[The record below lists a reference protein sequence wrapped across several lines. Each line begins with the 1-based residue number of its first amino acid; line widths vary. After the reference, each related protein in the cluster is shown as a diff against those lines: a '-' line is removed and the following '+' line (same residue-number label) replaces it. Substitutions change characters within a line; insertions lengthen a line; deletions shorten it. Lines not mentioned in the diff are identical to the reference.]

1 MIPPKKSYVT
11 AIRLNLFIW
20 VSLGCI
26 LLFSSPSLAQLNS
39 NNLTLY
45 TEKDG
50 LPGTQINKIIV
61 DQFGYIWVGTING
74 LAKFD
79 GYSFK
84 RFYEDPNNPGSIKGL
99 NVWSLFEDSKGRIWV
114 GASPGK
120 LNVYD
125 PSTQLFREYPFVD
138 LFEYDV
144 NLEKGIA
151 QITEDNN
158 GRIYF
163 GVHALYG
170 QEISNALLYFD
181 EQEDKIKRFES
192 AEDIMIKNIVSMTS
206 DQEGMI
212 WVNSYSGFFKIDK
225 ENKLE
230 EVKPKNISKKP
241 ALEKEYPTGIISEG
255 EGYLWMITNLGRLFK
270 LNVEN
275 AEYEIFSP
283 VGILEENF
291 FNSLTIDAN
300 GNLWMATNYGPFL
313 YYPEQDSVVYFKE
326 DLSDKFGFRGDAV
339 NTLAVDQFGGVWA
352 GTQVMGLLRY
362 EERSIFKSYTFKNEE
377 SNSILSGWADNI
389 VELPNGK
396 LLVTTSGI
404 NIIDLQSNVIESLP
418 YNKYFPSSPKVFSI
432 SEVSAGEYYLNS
444 NFGVYQFTYPEKT
457 VKKISIPGIP
467 ESNWVSGFF
476 NDSKGNQWAF
486 TNGGIYTR
494 RSSTAPY
501 SRLKLELSA
510 DDEKRL
516 HSVVRV
522 YESEKYGLWLP
533 TDDRLFL
540 YNYTTGQIGSIGHDK
555 AQGDILG
562 TQDIN
567 SFYEDKSGIA
577 WIGAWQGGLN
587 RFDVATGKIKTY
599 TVNDGLPSMSIQSI
613 IADKENENLWLS
625 TFEGISRFHI
635 PTEQFYNYSIDDG
648 IQGQLY
654 ADGSYL
660 KTSKGQ
666 FIFGGSNGITIFD
679 PNTVNTTSIPPR
691 VFLTEFKLFNE
702 RVLPGENSILKN
714 PIYDTEEVVLAHNQ
728 NNITLEFIALH
739 YSNPL
744 KNKFAYKLDNYDND
758 WRESTNFQAAYYPN
772 LSPGEYVFH
781 VKAAN
786 NNGVWN
792 EEGAKLKII
801 INKPWWLT
809 IWAYLFY
816 GLVFI
821 IALFGAD
828 RIFRHRVVLREREK
842 AREKELEQAKEIEKA
857 YTELKATQA
866 QLIQSEKMASLGE
879 LTAGIAHEIQNPLNF
894 VNNFSEVSAE
904 LVDEIRDSRHKTQD
918 SRPKT
923 EEDEIEDEILE
934 DIKKNLEKINHHG
947 KRADAI
953 VKGMLEHS
961 RTGSGV
967 KELTD
972 INILAGEYLNLAYQ
986 SFKSKNEGLD
996 IKLIT
1001 DLDPSLPKMEIVRS
1015 DIGKVLLNILNNAF
1029 YAVGTGHVGT
1039 GRSLQPMVTVSTS
1052 PLDSLS
1058 RDIGRGSA
1066 SPDKSGGVKISI
1078 SDNGPGIPD
1087 AIKSKIFQPFFTTK
1101 PTGQGTG
1108 LGLSLSYD
1116 IVKAHGGE
1124 IRVETKEGEGSEF
1137 IIIIGF

>member
-11 AIRLNLFIW
+11 AIRLNLFLC
-20 VSLGCI
+20 VSLGGI
-26 LLFSSPSLAQLNS
+26 LLFSSPSFAQLNS

-50 LPGTQINKIIV
+50 LPGTQVNKIIV
-61 DQFGYIWVGTING
+61 DQFGYIWVGTLNG
-74 LAKFD
+74 LTRFD

-84 RFYEDPNNPGSIKGL
+84 RFYENPNDPGSIKGL

-125 PSTQLFREYPFVD
+125 PATQLFREYPFVD

-144 NLEKGIA
+144 NVEKGIW
-151 QITEDNN
+151 QIAEDKN

-163 GVHALYG
+163 GVGSWG
-170 QEISNALLYFD
+170 QEISNALLYLD
-181 EQEDKIKRFES
+181 EKEDKIKRFET
-192 AEDIMIKNIVSMTS
+192 AEDIIIKNIWSMTS

-212 WVNSYSGFFKIDK
+212 WVNSYSGFFKITK
-225 ENKLE
+225 ENKIE
-230 EVKPKNISKKP
+230 EVTPKNVSNLPDLNNEIGTSMISDK
-241 ALEKEYPTGIISEG
+241 
-255 EGYLWMITNLGRLFK
+255 EGYLWIITNLGRLFK
-270 LNVEN
+270 LNEEN

-291 FNSLTIDAN
+291 WNSLTKDAD

-313 YYPEQDSVVYFKE
+313 YYPKQDSVVYFKE
-326 DLSDKFGFRGDAV
+326 DLSDKFGFRGDAA
-339 NTLAVDQFGGVWA
+339 NTIALDQFGGVWA

-362 EERSIFKSYTFKNEE
+362 EERSIFKSYTFKNEGP
-377 SNSILSGWADNI
+377 NSILSGWADNI
-389 VELPNGK
+389 VELPDGK
-396 LLVTTSGI
+396 LLVTSSGL

-444 NFGVYQFTYPEKT
+444 TFGVYQFTYPEKT
-457 VKKISIPGIP
+457 IKKISIPGIP
-467 ESNWVSGFF
+467 EYNWVNSFF
-476 NDSKGNQWAF
+476 NDSQGNQWAF

-494 RSSTAPY
+494 RSSAAPY
-501 SRLKLELSA
+501 SRLELELSA

-540 YNYTTGQIGSIGHDK
+540 YDYTTGQIRSIGHDK
-555 AQGDILG
+555 SHGDILG

-567 SFYEDKSGIA
+567 SFYEDKNGIA
-577 WIGAWQGGLN
+577 WVGAWQGGLN

-613 IADKENENLWLS
+613 IADEENENLWLS

-648 IQGQLY
+648 IQGQLF

-666 FIFGGSNGITIFD
+666 FIFGGANGITIFD
-679 PNTVNTTSIPPR
+679 PNNVKTTSIPPR

-772 LSPGEYVFH
+772 LSPGEYLFH

-816 GLVFI
+816 GLGFI
-821 IALFGAD
+821 SALFGAD

-904 LVDEIRDSRHKTQD
+904 LVEEIREARSERREARGEKQETRDKKQALRQSSGTEIT
-918 SRPKT
+918 T
-923 EEDEIEDEILE
+923 EEQLEDEILE

-961 RTGSGV
+961 RTGSGE

-972 INILAGEYLNLAYQ
+972 INTLTGEYLNLAYQ
-986 SFKSKNEGLD
+986 SFKSKNKE
-996 IKLIT
+996 IEIELIT
-1001 DLDPSLPKMEIVRS
+1001 DLDPTIPKIEIVRS
-1015 DIGKVLLNILNNAF
+1015 I
-1029 YAVGTGHVGT
+1029 
-1039 GRSLQPMVTVSTS
+1039 
-1052 PLDSLS
+1052 
-1058 RDIGRGSA
+1058 SA
-1066 SPDKSGGVKISI
+1066 R
-1078 SDNGPGIPD
+1078 
-1087 AIKSKIFQPFFTTK
+1087 
-1101 PTGQGTG
+1101 
-1108 LGLSLSYD
+1108 YC
-1116 IVKAHGGE
+1116 
-1124 IRVETKEGEGSEF
+1124 
-1137 IIIIGF
+1137 

>member
-1 MIPPKKSYVT
+1 MIPPKKSYVPAFRWLILVGVLFF
-11 AIRLNLFIW
+11 AI
-20 VSLGCI
+20 
-26 LLFSSPSLAQLNS
+26 PSFAQLS
-39 NNLTLY
+39 GNNLTLY

-50 LPGTQINKIIV
+50 LPGTQINNIIV

-84 RFYEDPNNPGSIKGL
+84 RFYEDPNDPGSIKGL

-125 PSTQLFREYPFVD
+125 PATQLFREYPFVD

-144 NLEKGIA
+144 NVEKGIW

-163 GVHALYG
+163 GVHTLHG
-170 QEISNALLYFD
+170 EEISNSLLYLD
-181 EQEDKIKRFES
+181 EKEDKIKRFES

-212 WVNSYSGFFKIDK
+212 WVNSYSGFFKINK

-241 ALEKEYPTGIISEG
+241 ALEKEYPTGIISDG

-270 LNVEN
+270 LNEEN

-283 VGILEENF
+283 VGILEENL
-291 FNSLTIDAN
+291 FNSLTKDAD

-313 YYPEQDSVVYFKE
+313 YYPKQDSVVYFKE

-352 GTQVMGLLRY
+352 GTRVMGLLRY
-362 EERSIFKSYTFKNEE
+362 EERSIFKSYTFKNEDP
-377 SNSILSGWADNI
+377 NSILSGWADNI
-389 VELPNGK
+389 LELPDGK
-396 LLVTTSGI
+396 LLVTTSGL

-444 NFGVYQFTYPEKT
+444 TFGVYQFTYPEKT
-457 VKKISIPGIP
+457 IKKISIPGIP
-467 ESNWVSGFF
+467 ESNWVNSFF
-476 NDSKGNQWAF
+476 NDSQGNQLAF

-494 RSSTAPY
+494 RSSAAPY
-501 SRLKLELSA
+501 LRLKLELSA

-516 HSVVRV
+516 HSVLRV

-540 YNYTTGQIGSIGHDK
+540 YNYTTGQIRSIGHDK

-567 SFYEDKSGIA
+567 SFYEDTNGIA
-577 WIGAWQGGLN
+577 WVGAWQGGLN

-613 IADKENENLWLS
+613 IADEENENLWLS

-679 PNTVNTTSIPPR
+679 PNKVNTTSIPPR

-714 PIYDTEEVVLAHNQ
+714 PIYDTEEIVLAHNQ

-821 IALFGAD
+821 SALFGAD

-894 VNNFSEVSAE
+894 VNNFSEVSVE
-904 LVDEIRDSRHKTQD
+904 LLEEIREARSERRDLPAGESE

-923 EEDEIEDEILE
+923 ETDEMEDEILE
-934 DIKKNLEKINHHG
+934 DIRQNLEKIQHHG

-961 RTGSGV
+961 RTSSGE

-972 INILAGEYLNLAYQ
+972 INTLAREYLNLAYQ
-986 SFKSKNEGLD
+986 SFKSKNEGVD

-1001 DLDPSLPKMEIVRS
+1001 DLDPTIPKIELVRA

-1029 YAVGTGHVGT
+1029 YAVTSKFDVRNSKFDIPLNH
-1039 GRSLQPMVTVSTS
+1039 PTVSITTKN
-1052 PLDSLS
+1052 LGDSIL
-1058 RDIGRGSA
+1058 
-1066 SPDKSGGVKISI
+1066 ISI

-1087 AIKSKIFQPFFTTK
+1087 AIKDKIFQPFFTTK

-1124 IRVETKEGEGSEF
+1124 LKVISEEGKGSEF